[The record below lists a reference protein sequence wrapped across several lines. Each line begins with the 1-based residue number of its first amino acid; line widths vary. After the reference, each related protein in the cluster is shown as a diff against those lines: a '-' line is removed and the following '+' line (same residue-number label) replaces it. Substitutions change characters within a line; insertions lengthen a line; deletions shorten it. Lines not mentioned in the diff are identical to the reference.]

1 MEESEK
7 RRERLKAMRMEA
19 SQSGVEHVVGNSA
32 VPHHLSNPLVET
44 SPIPPLQNNAPRR
57 FDYYTD
63 PMAAFSADNRRSKV
77 SNQNSQDYFTPPRPM
92 NPEMTP
98 SPVHQVQPNYSP
110 DQRIYQPQGPY
121 HSSGPM
127 SPPLAHQ
134 AQANYSPDQRMYQA
148 RGPYHSSGPMTPSP
162 AHQLPTNYTPDPRMY
177 QARGPYPNSGPMTA
191 SPAHQS
197 QTNYSP
203 DQRMYR
209 ARGPYQ
215 SSRPDGSP
223 MGMVGPSGSHQGSSG
238 ASTYYHSANSPGIG
252 NFSSPSFGGSP
263 RFGGPTSSLGFRG
276 SPSSY
281 SGRGRGRSSGRGRG
295 FGSHE
300 SVSAELRPDLYY
312 NKSMVEDPWKLLT
325 PVIWK
330 RQNISAMSGN
340 VSLVDYAKSAFPGS
354 AGIKKP
360 RISGGMNESSSS
372 SQPSLAEYLAAAFN
386 EAANDGAGNN
396 DKPSL

>member
-1 MEESEK
+1 
-7 RRERLKAMRMEA
+7 
-19 SQSGVEHVVGNSA
+19 
-32 VPHHLSNPLVET
+32 
-44 SPIPPLQNNAPRR
+44 
-57 FDYYTD
+57 
-63 PMAAFSADNRRSKV
+63 
-77 SNQNSQDYFTPPRPM
+77 M

-98 SPVHQVQPNYSP
+98 SSVHQVQPNYSP
-110 DQRIYQPQGPY
+110 YQPRGPY

-127 SPPLAHQ
+127 TPPPAHQ
-134 AQANYSPDQRMYQA
+134 AQTNYSPDQRMYQA

-162 AHQLPTNYTPDPRMY
+162 AHQLPTNYSSDPRMY
-177 QARGPYPNSGPMTA
+177 QARGPYHNSGPMTP

-203 DQRMYR
+203 DQRTYR

-215 SSRPDGSP
+215 SSRSYGSP
-223 MGMVGPSGSHQGSSG
+223 IGMVGPSGSHQGSSG
-238 ASTYYHSANSPGIG
+238 ASTYHHSPNSSGIG

-281 SGRGRGRSSGRGRG
+281 SGRGRGGRSSGRGRG
-295 FGSHE
+295 FSSHE

-330 RQNISAMSGN
+330 IQNTST
-340 VSLVDYAKSAFPGS
+340 VDYAKSAFPES
-354 AGIKKP
+354 AGTKKP
-360 RISGGMNESSSS
+360 RISGGINESSTS

-386 EAANDGAGNN
+386 E
-396 DKPSL
+396 SCQ